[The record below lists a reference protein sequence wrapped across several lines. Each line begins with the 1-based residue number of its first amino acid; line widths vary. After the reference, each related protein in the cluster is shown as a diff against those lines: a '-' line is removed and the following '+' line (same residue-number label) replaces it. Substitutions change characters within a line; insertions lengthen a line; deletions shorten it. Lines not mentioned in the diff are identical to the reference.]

1 MATDEDQEK
10 LNHYVDRIID
20 IIFNTWLECFNLL
33 SYLIIQI
40 NIFQLISIMEALNA
54 VVVDKNV
61 PIDSSSLSLR
71 QTLSDPSTKCIICLE
86 TWAALEPQVIK
97 LMACT
102 HLLW

>member
-40 NIFQLISIMEALNA
+40 KIFQLISIMEALNA
-54 VVVDKNV
+54 VVVDNNM
-61 PIDSSSLSLR
+61 PIDSSS
-71 QTLSDPSTKCIICLE
+71 
-86 TWAALEPQVIK
+86 
-97 LMACT
+97 
-102 HLLW
+102 